1 VVYDQSRTREAHE
14 EDETHEGREDH
25 EDGGREGHGGS
36 TALCFGLCG
45 EWL

>member
-25 EDGGREGHGGS
+25 EDAGAKDTEEVLRYASVFAVNG
-36 TALCFGLCG
+36 
-45 EWL
+45 